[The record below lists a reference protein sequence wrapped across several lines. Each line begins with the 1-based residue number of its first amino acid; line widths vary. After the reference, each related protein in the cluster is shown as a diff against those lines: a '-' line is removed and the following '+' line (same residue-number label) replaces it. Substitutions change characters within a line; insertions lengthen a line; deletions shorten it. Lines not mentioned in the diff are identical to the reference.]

1 MPSPPD
7 TQQVFDQ
14 LIESQILTAQQID
27 QLQAELDSASPT
39 FLDACLTQSRL
50 NGWLTRWQTE
60 QISSGR
66 IGSLRFGEFLLVQF
80 VHRGR
85 MARIFRAVS
94 VVDHRH
100 VALKILTSQGQ
111 ADPKAIAGLE
121 RELAVSRKINS
132 PTIARCEGI
141 EIYEG
146 RHCLIREWVDGL
158 TLHEWTREHGR
169 YDRKKLIPLLITLS
183 RTLAEF
189 HAAGY
194 RHGAVSGS
202 HIIIRHDGL
211 PVWIDPGHSSGLNS
225 KPGSVDTSFSYADFE
240 RSTAANSGEMAT
252 DAYFL
257 GSVFYELISGGSP
270 HPELENEQKLKG
282 TTLRTYGSEIPL
294 ESISEP
300 PARDLARL
308 VAAMMNVHRERRL
321 ADPLQ
326 IFNQLTR
333 IQSGKAPEENEMGS
347 SYDSIDT
354 AEMHR
359 WLAGG
364 DVTESIKAQP
374 ISPSREMPAAPDAN
388 MTHVICVECQ
398 EEIQLEFRK
407 TFEKLGWRARLV
419 RSADSAQEMARERA
433 PDMIVFDCD
442 GLGPDSLEAFFEL
455 DRISSLGHTPPRGI
469 LLLGPKQRKFM
480 ETLPESVRQRF
491 EILQKPLKMRAVKTS
506 LLACAIRN

>member
-1 MPSPPD
+1 MPSLPD
-7 TQQVFDQ
+7 TERILDQ
-14 LIESQILTAQQID
+14 LVESQILTRQQLS
-27 QLQAELDSASPT
+27 QLREELDSTSPT

-66 IGSLRFGEFLLVQF
+66 IASLRFGEFLLVQF

-111 ADPKAIAGLE
+111 AEPKSIASLE
-121 RELAVSRKINS
+121 RELAVSRQLNS
-132 PTIARCEGI
+132 PNVVKCEGI
-141 EIYEG
+141 DVFEG
-146 RHCLIREWVDGL
+146 RHCLIREWVDGQ
-158 TLHEWTREHGR
+158 TIHEFAQDNGR
-169 YDRKKLIPLLITLS
+169 YDREKLIPLLITLS

-189 HAAGY
+189 HAADL
-194 RHGAVSGS
+194 RHGDISGR
-202 HIIIRHDGL
+202 HIILRHDGL
-211 PVWIDPGHSSGLNS
+211 PVWIDSGHSSS
-225 KPGSVDTSFSYADFE
+225 TSTKPASIDTSFAYADFE
-240 RSTAANSGEMAT
+240 RSTGAQSGDMAT

-270 HPELENEQKLKG
+270 HPELETEQKLKG
-282 TTLRTYGSEIPL
+282 TMLRTYGSEIPL

-300 PARDLARL
+300 PSRDLARL

-321 ADPLQ
+321 ADPAQ
-326 IFNQLTR
+326 ILNQLTR

-354 AEMHR
+354 AELHR
-359 WLAGG
+359 WLSGG

-374 ISPSREMPAAPDAN
+374 ISPSREIPVQKAGSA
-388 MTHVICVECQ
+388 THVICVECQ

-407 TFEKLGWRARLV
+407 TFDKLGWRARLV
-419 RSADSAQEMARERA
+419 RSIESAQDMARERA

-442 GLGPDSLEAFFEL
+442 GLGPESLEGFFEL

-469 LLLGPKQRKFM
+469 LLLGPKQRKFL
-480 ETLPESVRQRF
+480 ETLPDSIRERF